1 MRRRIDALST
11 FRYTPLLS
19 NPILREFDVGAGG
32 PMRRIL
38 LLLLAGSL
46 AALALAGCT
55 RSFYRLW
62 ADRETY
68 PIVVERYVFPEYD
81 IGRIDITPAPESRL
95 YDPSNPDHSPRPPDD
110 PAAAVFMARPN
121 GMKGARIWNH
131 DGVSDRIEPEG
142 WEAALQRDD
151 KGVVKLNQD
160 RAVEVAL
167 LNSREYQTALEAVYL
182 AALGLTLD
190 RFEFDLHW
198 FGRNGTFLTHFGSG
212 SFPTETNTLT
222 SLTDVGFTRN
232 LAAGGQLAVDF
243 ANSIVYESIG
253 RSAQVRSNIVLT
265 FMQPLL
271 RNFGRYVRLET
282 LTQDERNVLYAVR
295 DFGHFRKQFWVDVA
309 IKNGGY
315 LDLLLALQTL
325 RNNEANLKRQEEN
338 YRLYKELFRAGRA
351 SVVEVDQ
358 IFQGLQQGRQSV
370 IDARVSFEQLLDS
383 FKLRLGVPPRIPVE
397 LDDSRLDQF
406 ILVDPGTDKQ
416 RAELDRFQ
424 QDRLKEI
431 GEPPTV
437 KSLEANFA
445 KLAELSQRVPDAIDK
460 AAADLAKWG
469 KRIDRPSRP
478 SDDPEQREREQT
490 GYQSAKKLLAEIA
503 ADVTK
508 IQAAIEQHRKL
519 VPEKTRQEGWEYITL
534 DVKNLLAQLDTGI
547 TLQAQAR
554 TYLIELPEVDV
565 REPDALA
572 FAKENRFDLQNRK
585 AQVTDFW
592 RKIWVAANQLRG
604 DLNLITAANIGTDLN
619 HLRPFNFAA
628 ENTNISVG
636 LQFEGPLNRLAE
648 RNEYRRSLIF
658 YQVARRAYMGL
669 SDQIEFDIR
678 QDLRQLARLRT
689 SFEISR
695 MQLLS
700 AANQAENSRL
710 KLVGPRDRRAAN
722 DTTTLDLL
730 NALSNLLA
738 ARNALAANY
747 INFEQQRIQLLLDL
761 ESLQLDERG
770 FPDAARTRLP
780 AGPADLPTPSGD
792 FPPAPREAPG
802 RANG

>member
-1 MRRRIDALST
+1 MRRH
-11 FRYTPLLS
+11 LL
-19 NPILREFDVGAGG
+19 V
-32 PMRRIL
+32 L
-38 LLLLAGSL
+38 LTALLA
-46 AALALAGCT
+46 ATFVAGCT

-68 PIVVERYVFPEYD
+68 PIEVERYVLPEYD

-95 YDPSNPDHSPRPPDD
+95 YDPTNPDHPPRPPDD

-121 GMKGARIWNH
+121 GMKGARIWNR

-142 WEAALQRDD
+142 WEEALKPDE
-151 KGVVKLNQD
+151 KGVVKLDQD
-160 RAVEVAL
+160 RSVEVAL

-182 AALGLTLD
+182 AALNLTFD

-198 FGRNGTFLTHFGSG
+198 FGRNGTLFTHNGSG

-222 SLTDVGFTRN
+222 SLTDVGFTRS

-243 ANSIVYESIG
+243 ANSVAYEFVG
-253 RSAQVRSNIVLT
+253 RTTQVKSNIVLT

-271 RNFGRYVRLET
+271 RNAGRYVRLET

-295 DFGHFRKQFWVDVA
+295 DFGHFRKQFWANVA
-309 IKNGGY
+309 IQSGGY
-315 LDLLLALQTL
+315 QDLLLLLQTL

-358 IFQGLQQGRQSV
+358 IFQGLQQSRQAV
-370 IDARVSFEQLLDS
+370 IDARVNFERSLDA
-383 FKLRLGVPPRIPVE
+383 FKLRLGVPPRLPVE
-397 LDDSRLDQF
+397 LDDALLNQF
-406 ILVDPGTDKQ
+406 VLVDPGTEKL
-416 RAELDRFQ
+416 RAELDSFQ

-445 KLAELSQRVPDAIDK
+445 KLAESSKRVPEALDK

-469 KRIDRPSRP
+469 RRIDRPALP
-478 SDDPEQREREQT
+478 NDDPEQREREQT

-503 ADVTK
+503 ADVIK
-508 IQAAIEQHRKL
+508 VQSAIEQHRKL
-519 VPEKTRQEGWEYITL
+519 VTEQTRKEGWENITL

-554 TYLIELPEVDV
+554 IYLIELPDVDV
-565 REPDALA
+565 REPEALA

-585 AQVTDFW
+585 ALVTDFW

-604 DLNLITAANIGTDLN
+604 DLNIVSLVNVGTDPD
-619 HLRPFNFAA
+619 HTRPFNFAA
-628 ENTNISVG
+628 EATNVSVG

-648 RNEYRRSLIF
+648 RNEYRKSLIF

-710 KLVGPRDRRAAN
+710 KLVGPRDRRTAN

-738 ARNALAANY
+738 ARNALTANY

-761 ESLQLDERG
+761 ESLQLDARG
-770 FPDAARTRLP
+770 FPDAARTRMPAVPTDLP
-780 AGPADLPTPSGD
+780 DPSGEFPPTPS
-792 FPPAPREAPG
+792 AAPG
-802 RANG
+802 TPQR